1 MTVQEAIKK
10 NIAECKRRIFRIKDF
25 MENSKDANND
35 KCKENIFVLETTI
48 QALEEVEQYR
58 ALGTVE
64 GLKEAREK
72 QVAKKVIVED
82 DGDSLLCPSCG
93 LELMGSITDY
103 DHDPYYCFECGQ
115 ALKWGEEDD

>member
-1 MTVQEAIKK
+1 MKVQEVIEYLEQHGF
-10 NIAECKRRIFRIKDF
+10 IADEVKD
-25 MENSKDANND
+25 MCIE
-35 KCKENIFVLETTI
+35 
-48 QALEEVEQYR
+48 ALVQVEQYR

-64 GLKEAREK
+64 ELREAREK
-72 QVAKKVIVED
+72 QIAKKVIVED

-115 ALKWGEEDD
+115 ALK